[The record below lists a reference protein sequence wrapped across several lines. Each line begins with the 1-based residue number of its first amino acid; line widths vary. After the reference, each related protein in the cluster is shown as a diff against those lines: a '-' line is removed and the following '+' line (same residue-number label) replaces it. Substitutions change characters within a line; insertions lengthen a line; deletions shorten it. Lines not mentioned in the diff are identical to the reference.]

1 MIHSGEMCVC
11 MQSCIVTIIEP
22 FDRKNCSKSCTV
34 VGLQTCICKEMAI
47 SFAREEEC

>member
-1 MIHSGEMCVC
+1 MRSG
-11 MQSCIVTIIEP
+11 IVTILEP

-34 VGLQTCICKEMAI
+34 VGLQTCICKGKAI